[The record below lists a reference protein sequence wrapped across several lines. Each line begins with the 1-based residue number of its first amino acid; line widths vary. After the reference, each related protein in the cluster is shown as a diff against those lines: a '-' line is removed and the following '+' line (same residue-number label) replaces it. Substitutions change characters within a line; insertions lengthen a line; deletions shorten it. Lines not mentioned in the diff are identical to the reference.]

1 MLVTVFLGAMLSPQ
15 SGKELAKNKNVRLEG
30 QTWNITDT
38 DTHTHTHTHI
48 LLMIFHQ
55 EKTTASSSCQ
65 EGCWVWKETQRPY
78 QKERCEKKDQ
88 G

>member
-38 DTHTHTHTHI
+38 DTHTHTHTHTS
-48 LLMIFHQ
+48 F
-55 EKTTASSSCQ
+55 
-65 EGCWVWKETQRPY
+65 
-78 QKERCEKKDQ
+78 
-88 G
+88 